1 MKSRSSAPSPTVSSD
16 TGTGPDLDA
25 WIIPQLQQFAVP
37 IESLTPD
44 PRNAR
49 KHSRKNLDAIKASL
63 RTHRQYQP
71 LVVQR
76 DGMIVRAGNGR
87 LQAATE
93 LGWTHV
99 AVMLVETASEA
110 EAIALAI
117 ADNWTSDTAE
127 WDIEILLDE
136 ITKLRDSDFEIE
148 GFGDDDFAHF
158 TAEAEKLAAAA
169 FAEHEDEDSGEQAP
183 GPGLSLG
190 TAPETNG
197 ETDASR
203 DASAGAVVSPGLLK
217 FEIIFNSPEEHERF
231 GEMLKMLRTRYPNH
245 ENTAARLDAWI
256 QESEG
261 L

>member
-1 MKSRSSAPSPTVSSD
+1 MKSRSSAPSSTVSSP
-16 TGTGPDLDA
+16 GTDSGPDLGA

-37 IESLTPD
+37 VESLTPD

-76 DGMIVRAGNGR
+76 DGMVVRAGNGR
-87 LQAATE
+87 LQAAKE

-158 TAEAEKLAAAA
+158 AAEAEKLAAAA
-169 FAEHEDEDSGEQAP
+169 FAEHEEEDAQEH
-183 GPGLSLG
+183 GPGLSLA
-190 TAPETNG
+190 TAPEPIG

-203 DASAGAVVSPGLLK
+203 DASAGAIVSPGLLK